1 MLSFTARIAPMP
13 RKAPIDPL
21 APRKAPLQRRS
32 AATVE
37 AILEAAARILET
49 TGFGGYTTNAVAQL
63 AGVSI
68 GSLYQYFPNRD
79 ALTAALIERETAGLL
94 TAVRTS
100 QQLDSC
106 AAILDY
112 LTRAAVE
119 HQMNRPALARIIDF
133 EERRLPLHTH
143 NRSMAALLQQ
153 TIVDALQRPD
163 APRVAYP
170 ELAAQD
176 VLAMTRGIVDVA
188 GEQRETDAEGLQR
201 RVYVAVTGYLSGIAA
216 DAAGAPARQPGT
228 TAPHTKKPRASA
240 GATPVGSAKVTTSAS
255 AAVFAQTAPVKAISA
270 KATSAK
276 AASAKAASAKAAS
289 AKASSRK
296 RPGPAR

>member
-1 MLSFTARIAPMP
+1 MP
-13 RKAPIDPL
+13 RKHPVDPL

-49 TGFGGYTTNAVAQL
+49 AGFGGYTTNAVAQL

-94 TAVRTS
+94 IAVRAA
-100 QQLDSC
+100 QQLESC
-106 AAILDY
+106 TAILEY

-133 EERRLPLHTH
+133 EERRLPLHAH
-143 NRSMAALLQQ
+143 HRSMAVMLQQ

-163 APRVAYP
+163 APRVAHP
-170 ELAAQD
+170 EVAAQD
-176 VLAMTRGIVDVA
+176 VLAITRGIVDVA
-188 GEQRETDAEGLQR
+188 GEQREADADGLQR

-216 DAAGAPARQPGT
+216 DAAGAPAREPHA
-228 TAPHTKKPRASA
+228 TAPRVKRLRFRAGSTQVASA
-240 GATPVGSAKVTTSAS
+240 QTAS
-255 AAVFAQTAPVKAISA
+255 AAAVSAQTASTP
-270 KATSAK
+270 
-276 AASAKAASAKAAS
+276 AASAKTSTAKAPTTKAPA
-289 AKASSRK
+289 AKSSPRK